1 MNSKCQEQ
9 LEVYTKLDL
18 AVYKGKLQVQIL
30 CDNEDLSQT
39 RTDFCVCGDS

>member
-9 LEVYTKLDL
+9 LEVYAKLDL

-30 CDNEDLSQT
+30 YNDKNLSQT
-39 RTDFCVCGDS
+39 